1 MIKPRVQSFFMS
13 DAFGDYLRTIGRI
26 PMLTPAEELHL
37 GVVVQEWLTH
47 PHPDEVLERRGRR
60 AMKRMVTANLRLV
73 VSACRPHQQRV
84 QHQGLDPVDLVQAG
98 NLGLIRAVERFD
110 PTRGYRFST
119 YAYWWIRQAVV
130 RHIQDHGSAIRIPP
144 QVMDLA
150 RKVENLRSGARGA
163 MPLASIAAELGES
176 EQRLSFVLRTVQNSR
191 ALSLDQPLGEGDA
204 DGSLLDRVGDGRE
217 AHEPRSYDWLHL
229 EVAKLSSLERQIL
242 DLRYASEPGLT
253 LKMAS
258 EQIGIPRDRLKRI
271 ERRALDKLRQ
281 RVAPMLHPA

>member
-1 MIKPRVQSFFMS
+1 
-13 DAFGDYLRTIGRI
+13 
-26 PMLTPAEELHL
+26 
-37 GVVVQEWLTH
+37 VVVQEWLTH

-84 QHQGLDPVDLVQAG
+84 QHQGLDPIDLVQAG

-217 AHEPRSYDWLHL
+217 AHEPRSYDWLHM

-281 RVAPMLHPA
+281 RVEPMLHPA

>member
-1 MIKPRVQSFFMS
+1 MS
-13 DAFGDYLRTIGRI
+13 DVFGDYLRTIGRI
-26 PMLTPAEELHL
+26 SMLTPAEELHL
-37 GVVVQEWLTH
+37 AAVVQEWLN
-47 PHPDEVLERRGRR
+47 HPDADEILQRRGRR

-84 QHQGLDPVDLVQAG
+84 QHLGLDPIDLVQAG

-130 RHIQDHGSAIRIPP
+130 RHIQDHGSPIRIPP

-150 RKVENLRSGARGA
+150 RRVDELRTRGRGPL
-163 MPLASIAAELGES
+163 PLASIAAELGES
-176 EQRLSFVLRTVQNSR
+176 EQRLAFVVRTVQNSR
-191 ALSLDQPLGEGDA
+191 ALSLDQPLGDGDA
-204 DGSLLDRVGDGRE
+204 DGSLLDRVGDGSE
-217 AHEPRSYDWLHL
+217 AHEPRSYGWLHG
-229 EVAKLSSLERQIL
+229 EIAKLSSLERQIL
-242 DLRYASEPGLT
+242 DLRYASDPGLT
-253 LKMAS
+253 LKLAS

-281 RVAPMLHPA
+281 RVEPMLHPA

>member
-1 MIKPRVQSFFMS
+1 MS

-47 PHPDEVLERRGRR
+47 PHPVEVLERRGRR

-84 QHQGLDPVDLVQAG
+84 QHQGLDPIDLVQAG

-217 AHEPRSYDWLHL
+217 AHEPRSYDWLHM